1 MKSKLIKSFSLIE
14 VLIFITILS
23 LFFIAA
29 MTVTV
34 FSLRSMKNQE
44 YKILATHLAEEA
56 IEWIKSEKE
65 DDWSAFITYDISA
78 GAGTTYCLENLD
90 WLSKFS
96 CSDYNLG
103 TPAIFKRELLIKNIG
118 SPTYQV
124 NADIIVSWLDSNKEN
139 KIIIKTVEKLIE

>member
-14 VLIFITILS
+14 ILIFITILS

-29 MTVTV
+29 MTITV
-34 FSLRSMKNQE
+34 FSLKSMKDQE

-56 IEWIKSEKE
+56 VEWIKSEKE
-65 DDWSAFITYDISA
+65 DDWSTFIGYDTSA
-78 GAGTTYCLENLD
+78 GTGTTYCLENLD
-90 WLSKFS
+90 WLSNFS

-103 TPAIFKRELLIKNIG
+103 TPKIFKRELLIKNIG

-124 NADIIVSWLDSNKEN
+124 NTDITVSWLDSNKEN
-139 KIIIKTVEKLIE
+139 KIIIKTIEKLIE

>member
-56 IEWIKSEKE
+56 MEWIKSEKE
-65 DDWSAFITYDISA
+65 DDWSAFINYDTSA

-124 NADIIVSWLDSNKEN
+124 NADIIISWLDSNKEN